1 VVEGFGLRLW
11 DVEYVREG
19 ADWFL
24 RLYIDK
30 DGAVDISDCE
40 KVSRAMDPILDEQD
54 PIPDSYTFEVC
65 SAGCERTLKRPGDFL
80 QFLGSKVLLKLYRPR
95 DGRKEFIGIL
105 KNYDSGTV
113 TLELD
118 GQNTMEFTPEET
130 ALVRL
135 YAEF

>member
-1 VVEGFGLRLW
+1 
-11 DVEYVREG
+11 
-19 ADWFL
+19 
-24 RLYIDK
+24 
-30 DGAVDISDCE
+30 
-40 KVSRAMDPILDEQD
+40 MDPILDEQD